1 MQCSILV
8 YVIRYKKCF
17 MLLGALYACKMA
29 IKEYAYPRHMI
40 SHGKIDNICVLVGF
54 SRSLRNCSLRGPV
67 LDLSRIQ
74 QLGYML
80 VALFYFPFLIYLTLI
95 MNELLRQKDKY
106 TRLNKI
112 LFTLSKITLL
122 ATYTLILIYINF
134 RDLSSNQLN
143 GTIPQNRLSM
153 SIMTM

>member
-1 MQCSILV
+1 
-8 YVIRYKKCF
+8 
-17 MLLGALYACKMA
+17 MLARWQSRSMH
-29 IKEYAYPRHMI
+29 AYPCHMI
-40 SHGKIDNICVLVGF
+40 FLGKIDNICVLVGF
-54 SRSLRNCSLRGPV
+54 SRSLRNCSLQGPIP
-67 LDLSRIQ
+67 DFSRIQ

-112 LFTLSKITLL
+112 LFTLSKISLL

>member
-8 YVIRYKKCF
+8 YVIGYQKCF
-17 MLLGALYACKMA
+17 MLFGAFYACKMA

-95 MNELLRQKDKY
+95 MNELLSQKDKC
-106 TRLNKI
+106 TKLNKI
-112 LFTLSKITLL
+112 FSLL
-122 ATYTLILIYINF
+122 CQ
-134 RDLSSNQLN
+134 R
-143 GTIPQNRLSM
+143 
-153 SIMTM
+153 SIC